1 LTSSMTGLDAPRR
14 AVANALFAVDCA
26 IVRRATSCPYLR
38 GQGSIA
44 KPEYYCSDGRL
55 VVFRVINGLSILRR
69 CAEMEVFDFNVDGPL
84 LDKIFQAE
92 WPGSDAQDSLTD
104 GNALEIGVIASRMAD
119 RALS

>member
-1 LTSSMTGLDAPRR
+1 MPVPKGSGVNRETG
-14 AVANALFAVDCA
+14 V
-26 IVRRATSCPYLR
+26 
-38 GQGSIA
+38 
-44 KPEYYCSDGRL
+44 YCSDGRL

-84 LDKIFQAE
+84 LDRIFQAE
-92 WPGSDAQDSLTD
+92 RPGNDVEDSLTD